1 MKIRGDCGVRS
12 SDASAT
18 EPDWSREKCRRGIWD
33 PGPRLLRAIRRCQ
46 KWRVRSGPVA
56 IFVSKLS
63 IWDYRFWGIVCGS
76 SLSLE
81 ASLGGG
87 LLIPHA
93 HAIVIGPATLGP
105 NCLVFQQ
112 VTIGTGPTPGWPK
125 IGGHVDIGAG
135 AKVLGGI
142 VVGDHAKIGAN
153 AVVVQDVPAGATAV
167 GVPARI
173 ILAPENEAASNNLK
187 CVNPSSAPTA
197 SCSLAESRPISPA
210 DLRDSAQRS

>member
-1 MKIRGDCGVRS
+1 MQG
-12 SDASAT
+12 SDVSAT
-18 EPDWSREKCRRGIWD
+18 EPDWSREKCTWGIWD
-33 PGPRLLRAIRRCQ
+33 PGPRLLRAIRRYQ
-46 KWRVRSGPVA
+46 RWHGRRGLVAMFVRRV
-56 IFVSKLS
+56 S
-63 IWDYRFWGIVCGS
+63 IWDYRFWGIICGS

-87 LLIPHA
+87 LFLPHA

-112 VTIGTGPTPGWPK
+112 VTIGTGPIPGWPR

-135 AKVLGGI
+135 AKVLGGV

-153 AVVVQDVPAGATAV
+153 AVVVQDVPPGATAV

-173 ILAPENEAASNNLK
+173 VLAPTNEAVSNNGQCLS
-187 CVNPSSAPTA
+187 PSSTATA
-197 SCSLAESRPISPA
+197 SRSLRE
-210 DLRDSAQRS
+210 